1 MKWEWRFVAET
12 TESMEKE
19 AMIRLDQAVSR
30 MMEEMEEL
38 QERVRR
44 AETKARDAQALLQ
57 RFSDGDDDPA
67 RQHDRMMALE
77 EENRELR
84 DRLRQGRDGVER
96 ILGRIRFLEEE
107 G

>member
-1 MKWEWRFVAET
+1 VAET
-12 TESMEKE
+12 TESMERE
-19 AMIRLDQAVSR
+19 ALTRLDRAVSR
-30 MMEEMEEL
+30 MMEELEQMR
-38 QERVRR
+38 ERVRR

-84 DRLRQGRDGVER
+84 DRLRQGREGVVR
-96 ILGRIRFLEEE
+96 ILDRIRFLEEE